1 MNDPERSDASSAPR
15 SRGIGVAIGLLALL
29 ACSLEW
35 ANSEPAHAQG
45 KQPEPMTTGLPVP
58 RFVSIKPNRVNLRT
72 GPGTEYPT
80 SWVYKREGLPLEII
94 QEFEGWRKVR
104 DSEGTMGWVLH
115 HFLSGRRTAL
125 IEPYEVKPETPPPQI
140 PIYADDSENARV
152 VAKVEAGVIANV
164 ATCNGSWCRVTVDQ
178 FRGYVP
184 QKRLWGVYP
193 AEIVK

>member
-1 MNDPERSDASSAPR
+1 MNDHDQGDKICAVQASRISL
-15 SRGIGVAIGLLALL
+15 GIGWTAVIL
-29 ACSLEW
+29 CSLAW
-35 ANSEPAHAQG
+35 GTSEPARAQG
-45 KQPEPMTTGLPVP
+45 KQAEPMTTGLPVP

-94 QEFEGWRKVR
+94 QEFESWRKVR
-104 DSEGTMGWVLH
+104 DSEGTMGWVLQ